1 MNEEKE
7 INVDK
12 AWNNVYS
19 RINENGSETEIR
31 TWQVQDL

>member
-1 MNEEKE
+1 MPKEKE

-19 RINENGSETEIR
+19 RIRRKDSMNKVT
-31 TWQVQDL
+31 L